1 MFIVIYW
8 PICSFPPSSQ
18 GKYNELK
25 LTGHCQRVHSHP
37 CGTSTI
43 SEFMLSHGN
52 KRCSPLG
59 VIIPHS
65 CLLTGPGSLS
75 KQASPEHNLN
85 TEHLAFSNC
94 WCAAVDCCHQ
104 KLLVSKLQAVLGPP
118 YLMSLWNYVVFYS
131 YTRRGKNDLACEKR
145 LNTCL
150 TQKGDSERE
159 KTRII
164 HTCCCP
170 HRSRPAMRR
179 INHLLQAQS
188 AVRAAASY
196 SAPN

>member
-1 MFIVIYW
+1 MCTHIHVAHQQFLNL
-8 PICSFPPSSQ
+8 CSVMA
-18 GKYNELK
+18 L
-25 LTGHCQRVHSHP
+25 
-37 CGTSTI
+37 
-43 SEFMLSHGN
+43 

-59 VIIPHS
+59 MIIPHS

-85 TEHLAFSNC
+85 TEHLAISNC

-118 YLMSLWNYVVFYS
+118 YLMSLWNYVVFLFLHQE
-131 YTRRGKNDLACEKR
+131 GKNVLACKKR
-145 LNTCL
+145 VNTCL
-150 TQKGDSERE
+150 TQKGDSERD
-159 KTRII
+159 
-164 HTCCCP
+164 
-170 HRSRPAMRR
+170 RSRPAMRR

>member
-1 MFIVIYW
+1 MCTHIHVAHQQFLNL
-8 PICSFPPSSQ
+8 CSVMA
-18 GKYNELK
+18 L
-25 LTGHCQRVHSHP
+25 
-37 CGTSTI
+37 
-43 SEFMLSHGN
+43 

-75 KQASPEHNLN
+75 KQASAEHNLN
-85 TEHLAFSNC
+85 TEHLAISNC

-131 YTRRGKNDLACEKR
+131 YIRRGKMFLLAR
-145 LNTCL
+145 
-150 TQKGDSERE
+150 KGWTPVSLRKEILSE
-159 KTRII
+159 TRIS